1 MGEGIAG
8 TNPTLSA
15 IINPI
20 ESSRYMHQLGPAC
33 LRRAE
38 RRFRHAEHAK
48 TVLISHNVHGTH
60 VADPPSQ
67 PLGKTVDDCGDLR
80 CRMTTREAPMLRSPL
95 RDHSFLKSGG
105 LNFSV
110 DHMLDRRCELLHES
124 PMKSR
129 RSLALGASAV
139 GSQEGLAPWNSR
151 VAWLPHVG
159 PHVDGCDARGAVR
172 IGLLN
177 SRRRAETLRAVHG
190 RMAPHRPSDGLTGDG
205 LGTCARRQTSEVGL
219 VAPHGAESSE
229 PWGRPYA
236 DVALRRRPAG
246 IRASIPRRPWHA
258 TGTRR
263 VARIWPTTRRETRVR
278 PCGTPWCATTSRPSA
293 RVRDGAGGSAC

>member
-1 MGEGIAG
+1 MRGEGIAG

-48 TVLISHNVHGTH
+48 TVLVSHNVHGTH
-60 VADPPSQ
+60 VADPPSH

-205 LGTCARRQTSEVGL
+205 LGTCARRQTSEVG
-219 VAPHGAESSE
+219 ARRSS
-229 PWGRPYA
+229 
-236 DVALRRRPAG
+236 RRRILRALGQTVRRCCAPSPTGRHPRLHPAPAMARDG
-246 IRASIPRRPWHA
+246 HPQGRAHLADYTPRDPGASVWYA
-258 TGTRR
+258 
-263 VARIWPTTRRETRVR
+263 V
-278 PCGTPWCATTSRPSA
+278 
-293 RVRDGAGGSAC
+293 VRDHFGP